1 MRRSLECDVVAVAL
15 QILASGFAAGAVYG
29 LVAAGQSIVF
39 RLTGVVNFAFG
50 ELIALGVFVTLL
62 VAAGSGPVSQ
72 TSVGGARFLLAL
84 LIGLAVTAAA
94 SAGAYFL
101 AIEPYRARGSTIGWV
116 GASLAVAF
124 AIRTVLVV
132 FFDRPA
138 YVFPDPFPF
147 RRLADDGVWHLG
159 GATIQIRSLFVA
171 VVALLLAGVGAAL
184 LQRTRFGRALEA
196 IAQDFDAAVLVGLP
210 VARLVGLAF
219 ALAGMWAGLAAIL
232 AAPSAAFD
240 VDAAARYGLYG
251 LLAAVV
257 VWFDP
262 RRALVAGI
270 ATGLVQATVTS
281 AHAGS
286 LQLGPAYRDVV
297 PLALGL
303 LLFAWRARSLTEAVE

>member
-1 MRRSLECDVVAVAL
+1 VAVAL

-29 LVAAGQSIVF
+29 LVAVGHSLVF
-39 RLTGVVNFAFG
+39 QLTGVVHFAFG
-50 ELIALGVFVTLL
+50 ELIALGVFVTLV

-72 TSVGGARFLLAL
+72 TSVGGARFLFAL
-84 LIGLAVTAAA
+84 VIGLLVTAAA

-101 AIEPYRARGSTIGWV
+101 AIEPYRARGSVVGWV

-124 AIRTVLVV
+124 AVRTLLVV

-138 YVFPDPFPF
+138 YVFPDPLPF
-147 RRLADDGVWHLG
+147 RRIADGGFWHVG
-159 GATIQIRSLFVA
+159 GATIQVRTIFVA
-171 VVALLLAGVGAAL
+171 AAALALAALGGAL

-219 ALAGMWAGLAAIL
+219 ALAGVWAGLAAIL

-251 LLAAVV
+251 LMAAAVA
-257 VWFDP
+257 WFDP
-262 RRALVAGI
+262 RRALVAGT
-270 ATGLVQATVTS
+270 ALGLVQATVTS
-281 AHAGS
+281 AHAGGFG
-286 LQLGPAYRDVV
+286 LGPAYRDVV

-303 LLFAWRARSLTEAVE
+303 LLFAWRSRRMVEAVE

>member
-1 MRRSLECDVVAVAL
+1 MGASLECAVAIAL

-29 LVAAGQSIVF
+29 LVAVGHSLVF
-39 RLTGVVNFAFG
+39 RLTGVVHFAFG

-84 LIGLAVTAAA
+84 AAGLLVTAAA

-101 AIEPYRARGSTIGWV
+101 AIEPYRARGSVIGWV

-124 AIRTVLVV
+124 AVRTLLVV

-138 YVFPDPFPF
+138 YVFPDPLPF
-147 RRLADDGVWHLG
+147 RSIGHDGFWRVG
-159 GATIQIRSLFVA
+159 GATIQARSIFVA
-171 VVALLLAGVGAAL
+171 AAGLALAAVGVTL

-219 ALAGMWAGLAAIL
+219 ALAGTWAGLAAIL

-251 LLAAVV
+251 LLAAAV
-257 VWFDP
+257 VWFEP
-262 RRALVAGI
+262 RRALA
-270 ATGLVQATVTS
+270 AGLVLGLIQAAVTS
-281 AHAGS
+281 AHAGG

-303 LLFAWRARSLTEAVE
+303 LLFALQARALTEAVE

>member
-1 MRRSLECDVVAVAL
+1 MAVAV

-29 LVAAGQSIVF
+29 LVAVGHSLVF
-39 RLTGVVNFAFG
+39 RLTGVVHFAFG

-72 TSVGGARFLLAL
+72 TSVGGARFLVAL
-84 LIGLAVTAAA
+84 VVGLVVTAAA

-101 AIEPYRARGSTIGWV
+101 AIEPYRARGSVIGWV

-124 AIRTVLVV
+124 AVRTLLVV

-138 YVFPDPFPF
+138 YVFPDPLHF
-147 RRLADDGVWHLG
+147 GVWRIG
-159 GATIQIRSLFVA
+159 DATIQQRSLFVVA
-171 VVALLLAGVGAAL
+171 VALALAAAGWLL

-196 IAQDFDAAVLVGLP
+196 VAEDFDAAVLVGLP

-219 ALAGMWAGLAAIL
+219 ALAGVWAGLAAIL

-251 LLAAVV
+251 LVAAVV

-270 ATGLVQATVTS
+270 ATGLVQATATS
-281 AHAGS
+281 AHIGS
-286 LQLGPAYRDVV
+286 FQLGPAYHDVV

-303 LLFAWRARSLTEAVE
+303 AFFAWRARSMAESVE